1 MTKGYLESH
10 PDFIHRHICNS
21 VIFYLTH
28 YIDENQLLKM
38 TNCWKFIFRKD
49 QIWRNENTYWS
60 TWLATVFSHAALILH
75 AVLILAIEL
84 MNWREL
90 QWSCDNNIPVSIE
103 NIPNLLLI
111 FFLGYIQKR
120 LRWRN
125 LSLALFLLLFW
136 HSCCCCCCCRQHM
149 WVDYLLDYQLH
160 G

>member
-1 MTKGYLESH
+1 MESH

-111 FFLGYIQKR
+111 FFFRIYSKMIEMEKPFFGFV
-120 LRWRN
+120 
-125 LSLALFLLLFW
+125 LATILTFLF
-136 HSCCCCCCCRQHM
+136 CCCCRQHM